1 MSRIIASALAAV
13 ALTATAASA
22 NSYFDFTSERQ
33 DRGSVVELNTVTA
46 DGNGV
51 VEIYDFQG
59 GEVGDLLGTKTVTA
73 GANSN
78 VRVNI
83 GAPSQTD
90 AIALLK
96 IDGEVVATQEIDFR

>member
-1 MSRIIASALAAV
+1 MSRIIALSLAAA
-13 ALTATAASA
+13 ALTASAAA
-22 NSYFDFTSERQ
+22 ADGYIDFTSERQ
-33 DRGSVVELNTVTA
+33 DRGSVVALNTVTTDA
-46 DGNGV
+46 GGV

-59 GEVGDLLGTKTVTA
+59 GEIGDLLGSKNVMA

-96 IDGEVVATQEIDFR
+96 VDGEVVATQEIDFR